1 MAGQASGEHGGGEGV
16 DGGDGGGG
24 DSDGGGGGVPG
35 AASIVP
41 LRRPPREP
49 RGLGLGGPLAACFL
63 RSPSLGSLAHGRGA
77 LIWARVPHPAHTHTP
92 AGPGVGHRSTRRLVG
107 GWV

>member
-1 MAGQASGEHGGGEGV
+1 MHEKGLLGRGGRGHTSALRAPDRNGYIIF
-16 DGGDGGGG
+16 
-24 DSDGGGGGVPG
+24 
-35 AASIVP
+35 SISESP